1 MGADQRT
8 RVLLVSAY
16 PPLLSA
22 LREVLEEEGV
32 DVVGESGTMREGARL
47 ARRCIPQ
54 VMVLDEHLPD
64 GDAEA
69 MCRRLSEAGTP
80 TRCVILTSLGARS
93 GRRRPPGDPIF
104 VVRKIAD
111 SGLPQAVRAA
121 AALTPAGPGVAASRG
136 CRRP

>member
-16 PPLLSA
+16 RPLLSA
-22 LREVLEEEGV
+22 LRELLEDEGV
-32 DVVGESGTMREGARL
+32 DVVGESGTVTEGARL
-47 ARRCIPQ
+47 ARRCAPQ

-69 MCRRLSEAGTP
+69 MCRQLSESGTP
-80 TRCVILTSLGARS
+80 TRCVILTSLAARR
-93 GRRRPPGDPIF
+93 GRGRPPGDPIF

-121 AALTPAGPGVAASRG
+121 ASLTPAWSAAASPRG

>member
-1 MGADQRT
+1 MGADQKT

-16 PPLLSA
+16 RPLLSA
-22 LREVLEEEGV
+22 LREMLEEEGV
-32 DVVGESGTMREGARL
+32 DVVGETGTVTEGARL
-47 ARRCIPQ
+47 ARRCAPQ

-69 MCRRLSEAGTP
+69 MCRELSEAGTP
-80 TRCVILTSLGARS
+80 TRCVILTSLGSRC
-93 GRRRPPGDPIF
+93 RRRTPGDPIF

-121 AALTPAGPGVAASRG
+121 ASAP
-136 CRRP
+136 